1 MQISQPERKN
11 VKKKKRNKCSFKG
24 RIKKVKENS
33 PDQNAI
39 NLSSRDL
46 SPSQKS
52 VLAKEPTFLPTPT
65 SVNWLDLHKDF
76 DKFVNQLRYEFKKQH
91 TQHQEQGISANN
103 ALQSVQHQISNKD
116 ANNNLPPPPVK
127 TNKFPPL
134 YRSKEA
140 DNKSLEM
147 FIEKIGKYLFN
158 PENVKKVRHNLS
170 KLC

>member
-1 MQISQPERKN
+1 MNGKN
-11 VKKKKRNKCSFKG
+11 VKKKRNKCSFKD
-24 RIKKVKENS
+24 RTKKINENS

-39 NLSSRDL
+39 NLSTRDL
-46 SPSQKS
+46 TSSQKS
-52 VLAKEPTFLPTPT
+52 VLPKGPTFLPTPT

-116 ANNNLPPPPVK
+116 ANNNLPLPPVK

-140 DNKSLEM
+140 DYKSLEM